1 MSVNLDPSA
10 WVVTNSRYL
19 VPNAKVLDLAC
30 GNGRH
35 TRFLIEKGFD
45 VTSVDINQNA
55 LNEVAKISKSHVLS
69 ADLENGE
76 WPFAERSFDGIVV
89 TNYLHRPQF
98 ELITNTLTDRGLLIY
113 ETFMTGNERYGKP
126 SNPEFLLRPNE
137 LNDTFAHSMLI
148 LRSEQGHIRFPKEA
162 TVQRIC
168 AVKRARFESET
179 MILD

>member
-1 MSVNLDPSA
+1 MSANLDPSV

-19 VPNAKVLDLAC
+19 VPDAKVLDLAC

-35 TRFLIEKGFD
+35 TKFLIEKGFD

-55 LNEVAKISKSHVLS
+55 LNEVTKISGSRVLS

-89 TNYLHRPQF
+89 TNYLHRPQL

-137 LNDTFAHSMLI
+137 LNDTFAYSMLI
-148 LRSEQGHIRFPKEA
+148 LKSEQGHIRFPKEA
-162 TVQRIC
+162 IVQRLC
-168 AVKRARFESET
+168 AVKRARFESEA

>member
-1 MSVNLDPSA
+1 
-10 WVVTNSRYL
+10 
-19 VPNAKVLDLAC
+19 
-30 GNGRH
+30 
-35 TRFLIEKGFD
+35 
-45 VTSVDINQNA
+45 

-113 ETFMTGNERYGKP
+113 ETFMIGNERYGKP
-126 SNPEFLLRPNE
+126 SNPAFLLRPNE

-162 TVQRIC
+162 NVQRIC

-179 MILD
+179 MIVD

>member
-1 MSVNLDPSA
+1 MSANLDPSV

-35 TRFLIEKGFD
+35 TKFLIEQGFD

-55 LNEVAKISKSHVLS
+55 LNEVAKISKSRVLS

-89 TNYLHRPQF
+89 TNYLHRPQL

-113 ETFMTGNERYGKP
+113 ETFMIGNERYGKP
-126 SNPEFLLRPNE
+126 SNPAFLLRPNE
-137 LNDTFAHSMLI
+137 LNNIFAHSMLI
-148 LRSEQGHIRFPKEA
+148 LKSEQGHIRFPKEA
-162 TVQRIC
+162 TVQRVC

-179 MILD
+179 MIVD

>member
-1 MSVNLDPSA
+1 MSVNLDPSM

-30 GNGRH
+30 GSGRH
-35 TRFLIEKGFD
+35 TKFLIEKGFD
-45 VTSVDINQNA
+45 VTSVDIDQNA

-69 ADLENGE
+69 VDLENGE

-89 TNYLHRPQF
+89 TNYLHRPHL
-98 ELITNTLTDRGLLIY
+98 ELMTNTLTDRGLIIY
-113 ETFMTGNERYGKP
+113 ETFMIGNELYGKP

-137 LNDTFAHSMLI
+137 LNDVYANSMLI
-148 LRSEQGHIRFPKEA
+148 LRSEQGHIRSPKEA

-168 AVKRARFESET
+168 AVKRTRFESET
-179 MILD
+179 MIVD

>member
-1 MSVNLDPSA
+1 MSVNLDPSV

-19 VPNAKVLDLAC
+19 VRNAKVLDLAC

-35 TRFLIEKGFD
+35 TKFLIEKGFD
-45 VTSVDINQNA
+45 VTSVDLNQNA

-113 ETFMTGNERYGKP
+113 ETFMIGNERYGKP
-126 SNPEFLLRPNE
+126 SNPAFLLRPNE
-137 LNDTFAHSMLI
+137 LNNTFAHSMLI

-162 TVQRIC
+162 TVQRVC
-168 AVKRARFESET
+168 AVKRTRFESET
-179 MILD
+179 MIVD